1 MARKARSLEL
11 DMPLTL
17 LFSASNLP
25 LQPRA
30 SVIAA
35 LDEAVGSRFSPTAW
49 APSALCVGLY
59 GWDGVA
65 DCADAPVQRVALVS
79 ANTAN

>member
-11 DMPLTL
+11 DLPLTFVIL
-17 LFSASNLP
+17 GNLP

-79 ANTAN
+79 ANAAN